1 MTTDPTPPAAPK
13 FSDVYAELMSERGLS
28 EQTTRAVFDAV
39 FAGSWSPAQL
49 GGFLVALRQRG
60 ETPEVIAGAA
70 RAMRAAMLP
79 VPHAFPKLLD
89 TCGTGG
95 DGSGSLNLSTGAALV
110 AAAAGV
116 RVAKHGN
123 RAATSRSGSADV
135 LESLGIPLD
144 VPPSAQGEVLG
155 EAGIAFLFAQA
166 HHPAMRHAMPVRRE
180 LGIRTLFNLL
190 GPLSNPAGVTHQ
202 LLGAPD
208 DASRKLLAEA
218 LVRLGVERAWV
229 VRSVDGLDEVSPFAE
244 TRVTVVDQGKLSE
257 HLLTP
262 ESFGFALSPPGAIA
276 GGEPADNARALTAI
290 LSGEKHPAADAV
302 ALNAAAALAL
312 FHGMSER
319 EAGAQAREVL
329 ASGKA
334 MKTLTTWAAAA
345 QKRRPQKT

>member
-1 MTTDPTPPAAPK
+1 MSDPASTPPPR
-13 FSDVYAELMSERGLS
+13 FSDVYAELTSSAGLS
-28 EQTTRAVFDAV
+28 QATTRAVFDAILSG
-39 FAGSWSPAQL
+39 AWTPSQI

-60 ETPEVIAGAA
+60 ETSDIVAGAA
-70 RAMRAAMLP
+70 SAMRAAMLP
-79 VPHAFPKLLD
+79 VSHAFPKLLD

-144 VPPSAQGEVLG
+144 VPAAAQGEVLE
-155 EAGIAFLFAQA
+155 EAGIAFLFAMA
-166 HHPAMRHAMPVRRE
+166 HHPAMRHAMPTRRE

-208 DASRKLLAEA
+208 DASRQLLAEA
-218 LVRLGVERAWV
+218 LVKLGVTRAWV

-244 TRVTVVDQGKLSE
+244 TRVTEVDGGKLRE
-257 HLLTP
+257 HVVSP
-262 ESFGFALSPPGAIA
+262 ESFGFAPSPQGAIA

-290 LSGEKHPAADAV
+290 LGGEKHPAADAV
-302 ALNAAAALAL
+302 ALNAAAALVV
-312 FHGMSER
+312 FDGMSER

-329 ASGKA
+329 ASGKPLQ
-334 MKTLTTWAAAA
+334 TLSRWAEAAT
-345 QKRRPQKT
+345 KRRPARS

>member
-1 MTTDPTPPAAPK
+1 MTTDPSATAPK
-13 FSDVYAELMSERGLS
+13 FSDVYGELMSDRGLS
-28 EQTTRAVFDAV
+28 EATTRAVFDAI
-39 FAGSWSPAQL
+39 FAGGWTPAQI
-49 GGFLVALRQRG
+49 GGFLVAVRQRG
-60 ETPEVIAGAA
+60 ETADIIAGAA
-70 RAMRAAMLP
+70 RAMRGAMLP
-79 VPHAFPKLLD
+79 VAHAFPKLLD

-144 VPPSAQGEVLG
+144 VPPTAQGEVLG
-155 EAGIAFLFAQA
+155 EAGIAFLFAMA

-180 LGIRTLFNLL
+180 LGVRTLFNLL

-218 LVRLGVERAWV
+218 LLRLGVERAWV

-244 TRVTVVDQGKLSE
+244 TRVTIVHQGKLAE
-257 HLLTP
+257 HLITP
-262 ESFGFALSPPGAIA
+262 ESFGFALSPAGAIA
-276 GGEPADNARALTAI
+276 GGEPAENARALTAI
-290 LSGEKHPAADAV
+290 LSGEKHPASDAV
-302 ALNAAAALAL
+302 ALNAAAALVV
-312 FHGMSER
+312 FHGMSEA
-319 EAGAQAREVL
+319 EAGAQAREILV
-329 ASGKA
+329 SGKA
-334 MKTLTTWAAAA
+334 MKTLATWTAAAN
-345 QKRRPQKT
+345 QRRVPKA